1 METLPSKFQE
11 YLFTPGELEAARGL
25 TDLQR
30 CYWQNELSIA
40 MLQKAALTFEPDR
53 LEELKLRWAELDGR
67 IGVLVELLQLDPS
80 TTKPKQEN

>member
-40 MLQKAALTFEPDR
+40 MLQKAALAFEPDR

-80 TTKPKQEN
+80 ATKPKGE